1 MKNPTPNTYLLH
13 LLYWP
18 TDVTP
23 TSNNY
28 SSQALLIR
36 NQMAHTPVD
45 THYAAPVNAPI
56 LLMPYLVQ
64 RTLPIFN
71 ITLLAHLSVLS
82 TPLLVPNAPCYTV
95 YIGETCRQLS
105 TRFGEHLRSAE
116 EKKHLSPEYQDDD
129 DINVAIHFNLPN
141 HSIDDMGISVLLY
154 APTEKLPRKTLEKK
168 IIFELGTIT
177 PSEINKKFAFL
188 F

>member
-23 TSNNY
+23 TSSSY
-28 SSQALLIR
+28 SSEAPLIR

-45 THYAAPVNAPI
+45 THYAAPVNTPI
-56 LLMPYLVQ
+56 LPMPYLVP
-64 RTLPIFN
+64 RTLSIFN
-71 ITLLAHLSVLS
+71 TTLLAHLSVIYSITCTKCS
-82 TPLLVPNAPCYTV
+82 TL
-95 YIGETCRQLS
+95 YIGETCRQLD
-105 TRFGEHLRSAE
+105 TRFGEHLRSVE
-116 EKKHLSPEYQDDD
+116 EKKHLSPEHQDDN

-141 HSIDDMGISVLLY
+141 HSIDDMGISALLY
-154 APTEKLPRKTLEKK
+154 APTEKLPSKTLEKK

-177 PSEINKKFAFL
+177 PSGLNKQFSFL